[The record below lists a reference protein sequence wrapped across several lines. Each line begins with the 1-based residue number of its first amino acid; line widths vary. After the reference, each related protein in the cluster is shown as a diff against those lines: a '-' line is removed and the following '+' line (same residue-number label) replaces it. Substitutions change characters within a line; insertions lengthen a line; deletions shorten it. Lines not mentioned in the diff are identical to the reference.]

1 MPTPVVQTVGD
12 RTYTT
17 VHPDD
22 FPNALNA
29 HPYAAKGEGI
39 QTRRPIFERL
49 PASGTGFEYGCVT
62 SKGEAKIYAGQN
74 ASGNELTDYRSWILL
89 GKKDQVWIVKKDQN
103 VIRDNTYYY
112 YEWDELFPQ
121 LRTTEVERENED
133 GTTETI
139 SLYED
144 IFQFGMVQS
153 IAKARNPGGTN
164 ILQAGSYHIF
174 YNDGM
179 GREDSNKSF

>member
-1 MPTPVVQTVGD
+1 MD
-12 RTYTT
+12 S
-17 VHPDD
+17 
-22 FPNALNA
+22 
-29 HPYAAKGEGI
+29 KEGY
-39 QTRRPIFERL
+39 Q
-49 PASGTGFEYGCVT
+49 S
-62 SKGEAKIYAGQN
+62 
-74 ASGNELTDYRSWILL
+74 
-89 GKKDQVWIVKKDQN
+89 

-153 IAKARNPGGTN
+153 IAKARFSMVLIYFSQEVITYSITMGWEEKIVTN
-164 ILQAGSYHIF
+164 HL
-174 YNDGM
+174 
-179 GREDSNKSF
+179 E